1 MSFSG
6 DVKEELSKIN
16 NLAHKDQVVAE
27 LCGYMDT
34 VNTTMNKNE
43 IKFSTES
50 QYNINRYSK
59 LLKNIQ
65 INYDIDIQGKVF
77 SITFKPNDILI
88 KKEIEKLSEMEKKSY
103 IRGIFL
109 GSGSLNNPNNTYH
122 LEIILKNK
130 KTAEK
135 VLKLLEEFAINSKP
149 LDRKKGYSIYM
160 KDGEEISKL
169 LAFMGA
175 NKAVI
180 KFEEIRVVKETRNNI
195 NRIVNCE
202 TANLNKTINA
212 SIEQINAINKLIEK
226 DELKKLS
233 KGLQEIAMLRIEN
246 PEASLI
252 ELGKLLETPI
262 GKSGVNHRL
271 KKIVEIAKE
280 TK

>member
-34 VNTTMNKNE
+34 VNTIVEGKK
-43 IKFSTES
+43 IRFSTES

-59 LLKNIQ
+59 LLRNIQ
-65 INYDIDIQGKVF
+65 IDYDIDIQGKVF
-77 SITFKPNDILI
+77 SITFKPNQFI
-88 KKEIEKLSEMEKKSY
+88 KNKIKISTELEKRSY
-103 IRGIFL
+103 IRGVFL
-109 GSGSLNNPNNTYH
+109 GAGSLNNPNNTYH
-122 LEIILKNK
+122 LEIILKDK
-130 KTAEK
+130 ETAEK
-135 VLKLLEEFAINSKP
+135 IIEILEEFGINSKS
-149 LDRKKGYSIYM
+149 LDRKKGCSIYM

-175 NKAVI
+175 NQAVI

-212 SIEQINAINKLIEK
+212 SVEQINAINKLIQQ
-226 DELKKLS
+226 DELKRLS

-252 ELGKLLETPI
+252 DLGRMLETPI

-271 KKIVEIAKE
+271 KRIVEIAKE